1 MHLKIIS
8 QNIQN
13 IHANKYQTAGQFLIF
28 YELIEMLQRK
38 LYKTEIILEIDV
50 CCENLYKNMVVA
62 NHVVELVI
70 VSVT

>member
-13 IHANKYQTAGQFLIF
+13 IHANKHQTAGQLLIF

-38 LYKTEIILEIDV
+38 LYKTEIILEIDM
-50 CCENLYKNMVVA
+50 CCE
-62 NHVVELVI
+62 
-70 VSVT
+70 SV

>member
-28 YELIEMLQRK
+28 YELIE
-38 LYKTEIILEIDV
+38 IILEIDV
-50 CCENLYKNMVVA
+50 CCD
-62 NHVVELVI
+62 
-70 VSVT
+70 SV

>member
-13 IHANKYQTAGQFLIF
+13 IHANIYQTAGQFLIF

-50 CCENLYKNMVVA
+50 CCE
-62 NHVVELVI
+62 
-70 VSVT
+70 SV

>member
-1 MHLKIIS
+1 MTLPTCMLSLSIFDNNANLKIIS

-38 LYKTEIILEIDV
+38 LYIKL
-50 CCENLYKNMVVA
+50 K
-62 NHVVELVI
+62 
-70 VSVT
+70 SF

>member
-38 LYKTEIILEIDV
+38 LYKTEIILEIDM
-50 CCENLYKNMVVA
+50 CCE
-62 NHVVELVI
+62 
-70 VSVT
+70 SVLKRWLLLTM